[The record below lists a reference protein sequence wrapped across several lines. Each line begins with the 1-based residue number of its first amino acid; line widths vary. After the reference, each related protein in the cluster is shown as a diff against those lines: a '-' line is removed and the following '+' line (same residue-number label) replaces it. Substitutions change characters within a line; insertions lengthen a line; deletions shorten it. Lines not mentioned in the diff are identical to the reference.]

1 LAMINDILWLHR
13 NMFTSDGV
21 YVEGVAMYSFMS
33 ITGLIGISA
42 MQRASFGFAPNAV
55 DANSLAGLVEYHL
68 ASMST
73 DAYTVPFGDSHK
85 KRGWGDFSTL
95 QAAVASEIIGR
106 PVDSALSPCGARE
119 YSAALYGSGGLYE
132 DPWRISPELLSL
144 NLTRLVASCS
154 SAATQPLGGA
164 MQRIFSEGGYA
175 SMRLPLLVPDDTFPC
190 FGSDTSERCVKGK
203 PSLVDNIPYSFLA
216 LQARPNSYSHSEVDF
231 GTFTWSAWGVRLIS
245 EYGYGTIATAV
256 GQWDFRRYEY
266 IDNNPAGHNTVVI
279 NEAFDGDTINFSQ
292 LHWATG
298 QLIGIDIETDT
309 QWQCVELDGSVP
321 YGSSRPDGWME
332 TMRRYAC
339 PLADGSFVL
348 IDVLQVKKD
357 RSALNLCLG
366 FLGSS
371 WRLFRRLLGRHHLML
386 VGYSWLC
393 HLIHFHFH
401 FHFTPVG
408 EIWCSV
414 WWAQLQRS
422 RSCATATSGGIFPY

>member
-1 LAMINDILWLHR
+1 M
-13 NMFTSDGV
+13 
-21 YVEGVAMYSFMS
+21 
-33 ITGLIGISA
+33 
-42 MQRASFGFAPNAV
+42 
-55 DANSLAGLVEYHL
+55 
-68 ASMST
+68 
-73 DAYTVPFGDSHK
+73 
-85 KRGWGDFSTL
+85 KR
-95 QAAVASEIIGR
+95 
-106 PVDSALSPCGARE
+106 
-119 YSAALYGSGGLYE
+119 
-132 DPWRISPELLSL
+132 
-144 NLTRLVASCS
+144 
-154 SAATQPLGGA
+154 
-164 MQRIFSEGGYA
+164 
-175 SMRLPLLVPDDTFPC
+175 
-190 FGSDTSERCVKGK
+190 K
-203 PSLVDNIPYSFLA
+203 PSLADNIPYSFLA

-321 YGSSRPDGWME
+321 YGSDRPDGWME

-371 WRLFRRLLGRHHLML
+371 WRLFWRLFRRKR
-386 VGYSWLC
+386 YC
-393 HLIHFHFH
+393 
-401 FHFTPVG
+401 
-408 EIWCSV
+408 
-414 WWAQLQRS
+414 
-422 RSCATATSGGIFPY
+422 